1 MKNLNSLNKIVS
13 YGQKIL
19 LISCTLAVGSLV
31 WLQVFTANIH
41 AANAA
46 ILNSNASDRVISMD
60 NPVDK
65 IKGKIEENFDSTK
78 NNLKTL
84 ESQQNPGEIQQKN
97 LKTQQNI
104 QEGNPKLYNASSA
117 IRGTAKDIKEDVKN

>member
-31 WLQVFTANIH
+31 WLQVFTANIP